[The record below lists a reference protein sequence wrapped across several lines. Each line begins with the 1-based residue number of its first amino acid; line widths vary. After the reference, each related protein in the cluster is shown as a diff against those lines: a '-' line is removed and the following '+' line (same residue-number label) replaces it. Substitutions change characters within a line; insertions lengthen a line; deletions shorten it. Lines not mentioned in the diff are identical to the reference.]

1 MKEDAD
7 RAAAEAAMDVD
18 TSIDAGDAQDGAQKS
33 HTSQKKA
40 DAKGPNGEPAA
51 EEEEKPF
58 EEANKK
64 DADLHGVPAFDGV
77 DHDMQMNLVDDPE
90 EQQKK
95 KGDLYADPILFSQG
109 QVADADGDEFFLLDE
124 EMINELAKN
133 GLRVSR
139 QFLSFRRITTDR
151 AAANA
156 EEVISFC
163 YPDDFLLNNVDLA
176 KGSNVLLPRNS
187 AVFKWNDVILNRM
200 SDRAKTSVGIDRN
213 MERRE
218 DQVEEE
224 LTDAEKKTLEDRRR
238 AAKKAS
244 HEIEI
249 MATQAGTPAELPP
262 ALKACELFQPE
273 DMPTMEMAHVSFT
286 MFSTSDALDCFNGEE
301 YITELAILRYLA
313 YRVQLINLRDGARP
327 VTVVHPSMYYPNYEL
342 DDCDLPE
349 FTYLQRDRYTMA
361 VIPIH
366 ISRRRDNI
374 EIDHWAVAIADL
386 DWGQAVIYDSS
397 PETTEPCMDYV
408 RSTTAFPFP
417 KRLESRMSSS
427 TTSSSRPRFT
437 ADDSDSSSDETAHT
451 PRRSATVSPSAR
463 HRMPHH
469 AHRRRSDVN
478 LSGSGL
484 GVDRRHRQRSTHR
497 ERQSVERHVYRHSAL
512 RKTSSEPS
520 VERSQQLHV
529 EAIRQLLDSFPI
541 VRMMEQSSSA
551 HDVWATPRQSL
562 VPLANGAD
570 SSEEELM
577 STDIEELRDAAES
590 IQSLQRVLKQSELPP
605 TGSKGAEES
614 TMSSSLIS
622 RDSTIG
628 AESESEGGSVSMK
641 GITTNLGGHPRGV
654 MQFLPSVNLDTC
666 TWSKRR
672 RSSAND
678 AALFHRK
685 TSMPEGYHLASFHNQ
700 VFAIGGPQSEQSS
713 PRTAISARPST
724 RRSTLRPTDES
735 ELDVLHP
742 KGVDSIAGVSRF
754 SKLLKSLKSSRQN
767 SPEAQ
772 WSPLLIPDAVAQHQL
787 QQNLLQA
794 DMLLWKK
801 RSRASLRRHQD
812 VRNMA
817 ARELF
822 ETEKTFVEGLEHLV
836 QKYMRPLKQPLE
848 CTLIDTQHVDRI
860 FYRIPEIL
868 AHHQVLLAALSSRIE
883 CWQSDTPIGD
893 VLLAHFTKR
902 SMIETYEAFVD
913 NFKYAKQ
920 AIVEARQK
928 PAFEKY
934 YMRCRRD
941 HRNKLDLDSLLIL
954 PIQRVP
960 RYELILKQIVKH
972 TPVEHRDYEKLLRV
986 QKEVH
991 DLALSINRQREENE
1005 QMEQRL
1011 REIEAIVDGLEDL
1024 VSTGR
1029 TFVRYDLVT
1038 INGSSGKKQ
1047 RCLFMMSDQL
1057 IVTSVRRKASSG
1069 LATRLNK
1076 SQSLDYSVQSPDFLD
1091 RNRFKLLIKISMDDI
1106 DIGKETLSILQ
1117 QTEKQLT
1124 NAKED
1129 EKIISKMMDLAKLL
1143 KNENTTL
1150 TNLLEE
1156 IHTERK
1162 YKLKCLEDQMN
1173 SNPDLTTVH
1182 LQVTTFDGVET
1193 LTVEFPNADKRT
1205 IWENSFLESKNALK
1219 NFAHADQPQ
1228 VQLKSVIAHRT
1239 RPGLIFSKA
1248 ASTFGKTA
1256 EGAPNVWACSTD
1268 KFASQVAIV
1277 NVNGEPTVESCTGI
1291 GNSAIVAVCPVPAP
1305 SFRRRKSILAGK
1317 TRRCHSQMELDSCS
1331 SDSDVSDSDPS
1342 SPSTIQST
1350 IWIGNE
1356 DGELYVFN
1364 YLDNVRLKA
1373 REKMNKLSLPVQDIA
1388 YVDESVFISIA
1399 STSHSQ
1405 LLCFQRGRDMNW
1417 DLDNV
1422 QVVKTEIR
1430 STIRKM
1436 VAVCGRLCVGADD
1449 NFLYLLNPNTHD
1461 IEKKCQLSSS
1471 PSEAVSCMST
1481 HGSTIFVSTTNAST
1495 VRMIDVFSNNFEPIL
1510 EFSVSHVI
1518 NKTLSVREDIIR
1530 QHKMG
1535 CLRVSSLLCCRNMLW
1550 IGTSAGIILHTPI
1563 QFSKANWTPTFTV
1576 CQVGHAGP
1584 CRFLTTVNVSAA
1596 YSNVAMD
1603 VKKRRMSLN
1612 AAALQSM
1619 EQLYVISGGT
1629 GVDYMNPNMPK
1640 TNHETESVGV
1650 DDAVNHLLFW
1660 QLSPF
1665 ATTTAVHCEELLEIA
1680 DVLDFETELPPD
1692 VDICRVRDPFKK
1704 VHRAIGCF
1712 LSPPSVKEAIA
1723 PVEYEV
1729 LELEEGLK
1737 ELYQQFRGVG
1747 VLIGSLPRVGIGFK
1761 RDDGSGCGTVI

>member
-139 QFLSFRRITTDR
+139 QFLSFRRIT
-151 AAANA
+151 
-156 EEVISFC
+156 
-163 YPDDFLLNNVDLA
+163 
-176 KGSNVLLPRNS
+176 
-187 AVFKWNDVILNRM
+187 
-200 SDRAKTSVGIDRN
+200 
-213 MERRE
+213 
-218 DQVEEE
+218 
-224 LTDAEKKTLEDRRR
+224 
-238 AAKKAS
+238 
-244 HEIEI
+244 
-249 MATQAGTPAELPP
+249 
-262 ALKACELFQPE
+262 
-273 DMPTMEMAHVSFT
+273 
-286 MFSTSDALDCFNGEE
+286 
-301 YITELAILRYLA
+301 
-313 YRVQLINLRDGARP
+313 
-327 VTVVHPSMYYPNYEL
+327 
-342 DDCDLPE
+342 
-349 FTYLQRDRYTMA
+349 
-361 VIPIH
+361 
-366 ISRRRDNI
+366 
-374 EIDHWAVAIADL
+374 
-386 DWGQAVIYDSS
+386 
-397 PETTEPCMDYV
+397 
-408 RSTTAFPFP
+408 STTAFPFP

-772 WSPLLIPDAVAQHQL
+772 WFQHRHLDSSDTCVFRSPLLIPDAVAQHQL

-1011 REIEAIVDGLEDL
+1011 REIEAIVDGLEDVVTFLFSILKVVVQL